1 MTTVLRRLAVTL
13 GAAAVATALAG
24 GVASAHLGV
33 EAPGAKQ
40 NTSAVLTFRISN
52 ESEQAS
58 TTVLTVELPGF
69 KTARTEPM
77 PGWTATVNRDAAK
90 MATSVTWTADPGA
103 GVGPGQFQRFDL
115 YAGPLPTQDSV
126 AFRAV
131 QTYSDGKVVTWDQPS
146 TEGAPEPE
154 FPLPVLALAAAPAGD
169 GHSHA
174 AGPAAQGQH
183 EAEHDPGTGTG
194 TGTDSATRWMAVGG
208 LGLAVIAAAA
218 AVAALVRT
226 RRASR

>member
-13 GAAAVATALAG
+13 GAAAAATVLAG
-24 GVASAHLGV
+24 GVASAHMGV

-52 ESEQAS
+52 ESDQAS
-58 TTVLTVELPGF
+58 TTALTVELPGL

-115 YAGPLPTQDSV
+115 YAGPLPTQDTV

-174 AGPAAQGQH
+174 AGPAAQGEH
-183 EAEHDPGTGTG
+183 AAEHDSG
-194 TGTDSATRWMAVGG
+194 TGTDSATRWMAAGG

>member
-1 MTTVLRRLAVTL
+1 MTTVLRRLALTL
-13 GAAAVATALAG
+13 GAAAAATALAG

-40 NTSAVLTFRISN
+40 NASAVLTFRISN

-58 TTVLTVELPGF
+58 TTALTVELPGL

-90 MATSVTWTADPGA
+90 MATSVTWTAEPGS

-115 YAGPLPTQDSV
+115 YAGPLPTKDKV

-146 TEGAPEPE
+146 TDGAPEPE
-154 FPLPVLALAAAPAGD
+154 FPLPVLALEAAAAGD
-169 GHSHA
+169 GHSHNA
-174 AGPAAQGQH
+174 AAAAQD
-183 EAEHDPGTGTG
+183 EHGSD

-208 LGLAVIAAAA
+208 LGLGALAAVV
-218 AVAALVRT
+218 AVAALARSRRT
-226 RRASR
+226 SR

>member
-1 MTTVLRRLAVTL
+1 MTTVLRRLAVTF
-13 GAAAVATALAG
+13 GAAAAATVLAG
-24 GVASAHLGV
+24 GIASAHLGV

-58 TTVLTVELPGF
+58 TTALTVELPGL
-69 KTARTEPM
+69 KTARTEPL

-154 FPLPVLALAAAPAGD
+154 FPLPVLALAPAPAGD
-169 GHSHA
+169 GHGHSHA
-174 AGPAAQGQH
+174 AAPAAQD
-183 EAEHDPGTGTG
+183 EHDAE
-194 TGTDSATRWMAVGG
+194 TGTDSATRWMAAGG
-208 LGLAVIAAAA
+208 LGLGVIAAAV
-218 AVAALVRT
+218 AVAALART
-226 RRASR
+226 RRTTR

>member
-1 MTTVLRRLAVTL
+1 MTSVLRRLAVTL
-13 GAAAVATALAG
+13 GAAAAATALAG

-40 NTSAVLTFRISN
+40 KASVVLTFRISN
-52 ESEQAS
+52 ESEEAS
-58 TTVLTVELPGF
+58 TTALTVELPGL

-90 MATSVTWTADPGA
+90 MATSVTWTAEPGS

-115 YAGPLPTQDSV
+115 YAGPLPTQDTVS
-126 AFRAV
+126 FRAV

-146 TEGAPEPE
+146 AEGAPEPE
-154 FPLPVLALAAAPAGD
+154 FPLPVLALSAAPEGD

-174 AGPAAQGQH
+174 AGPAAAQGG
-183 EAEHDPGTGTG
+183 HDSE

-208 LGLAVIAAAA
+208 VGLAVIAAAT
-218 AVAALVRT
+218 AVAALART